1 MKPVYLGVGGA
12 LIAALLTALGV
23 LACLVRRVGILRR
36 RNGEL
41 LGAVASRG
49 SEAQALPPPSLVE
62 KPPVLPPLSRTEK
75 KPTLPSNPRRA
86 FTVSGGS
93 RMRRAS
99 EAPEAPPSPHVTWVP
114 MLPPTPHVASMQEL
128 ADYERACTEIQERRM
143 EEARIPERL
152 EAVEKGEGEHEVQ
165 GSAAGGSYLSE
176 KTIVAESEGEKVE
189 DSLREETTESDWGD
203 VARVFR
209 EGWL

>member
-12 LIAALLTALGV
+12 LIAALLIALGV
-23 LACLVRRVGILRR
+23 VACLVRRVGILRR

-41 LGAVASRG
+41 LGAAVSRG

-62 KPPVLPPLSRTEK
+62 KAPVSPPLSRTEK
-75 KPTLPSNPRRA
+75 KPTLPSKPRI
-86 FTVSGGS
+86 FTVPGGP
-93 RMRRAS
+93 RTRRAS
-99 EAPEAPPSPHVTWVP
+99 KAPEAPPSPHVTWVP

-128 ADYERACTEIQERRM
+128 ADYERAYTEIQERRM
-143 EEARIPERL
+143 EEARIPEKL
-152 EAVEKGEGEHEVQ
+152 EAVEEGEGEHEVE

-176 KTIVAESEGEKVE
+176 KTIVAESEGEKGE
-189 DSLREETTESDWGD
+189 DVLREETTESDWGD
-203 VARVFR
+203 VARLFR